1 MIKAIERLKD
11 LDQITLRIS
20 STDEDGTYWGE
31 MSALSFDEM
40 VNAAQEVL
48 AGSPSKRRKMLVVR
62 RGEEEIK
69 IAVDQGNGG

>member
-20 STDEDGTYWGE
+20 SSDEDGTIQGE
-31 MSALSFDEM
+31 TPASSFDEM

-62 RGEEEIK
+62 RGEEEIR
-69 IAVDQGNGG
+69 IPVDQGSH

>member
-1 MIKAIERLKD
+1 MIKAIGRLKD

-20 STDEDGTYWGE
+20 STDKDGTYRGE
-31 MSALSFDEM
+31 TPVSSFDEM

-62 RGEEEIK
+62 RGEEEIR
-69 IAVDQGNGG
+69 ITVDQSNEE

>member
-20 STDEDGTYWGE
+20 SSDEDGTIQGE
-31 MSALSFDEM
+31 MPASSFDEM

-62 RGEEEIK
+62 RGEEEIR
-69 IAVDQGNGG
+69 IPVDRGNE